1 MCHNLDRSNAWRN
14 PVAVA
19 VQLDFEGA
27 SLDQYD
33 EINEMLGA
41 LPGGPAN
48 PHELFHWVM
57 GTADGFRVLDV
68 WETREAFETFAQE
81 KLVPILEVV
90 SVPHP
95 PQIQF
100 YEIHN
105 YLAGG
110 HRRS

>member
-1 MCHNLDRSNAWRN
+1 M
-14 PVAVA
+14 PVA

-33 EINEMLGA
+33 EIGEMLGT

-48 PHELFHWVM
+48 PLELFHWVM
-57 GTADGFRVLDV
+57 GTADGFRVVDV
-68 WETREAFETFAQE
+68 WETREAFERFAQE
-81 KLVPILEVV
+81 KLIPIFQEVGVPR
-90 SVPHP
+90 P

-100 YEIHN
+100 FEIYN

-110 HRRS
+110 RRRS